1 MNKSLRYIIGFLLVG
16 FLLSS
21 CSSNI
26 FFTGSSQTGVFYN
39 QVALRTGGGG
49 GGGFSPYKRK
59 YRQGRQIEPNDVFHT
74 VGISFMPGVNGVGG
88 YNANGFQQKFSLG
101 YPTMGFHYTP
111 RFNLA
116 TWGRYQG
123 SFALELPIH
132 FGVSIGRDF
141 VGNYPNIIVA
151 NRMVK
156 ESTNFTAE
164 IPLVFTLNFG
174 HNATKKSYQDFG
186 GFVGLG
192 YSFAYLPSGRTG
204 VYNPPS
210 PTESVA
216 YNLPIGHGPHLRGG
230 FRFRTGT
237 LSWQVYGS
245 FMYNIYAPSHIGGVG
260 IGLTMGR
267 W

>member
-1 MNKSLRYIIGFLLVG
+1 MNKSLRYIIGFLLMG

-49 GGGFSPYKRK
+49 NGGFSPYKRK

-74 VGISFMPGVNGVGG
+74 LGVSFLPGVRGTAGTS
-88 YNANGFQQKFSLG
+88 ASGFQQAFSFG
-101 YPTMGFHYTP
+101 YPTIGLHYTP

-116 TWGRYQG
+116 KWGRVKG

-141 VGNYPNIIVA
+141 VDYPNTIVA
-151 NRMVK
+151 QRMVK

-186 GFVGLG
+186 GFVGAG
-192 YSFAYLPSGRTG
+192 YSFAYLPHGRTG
-204 VYNPPS
+204 IYNPPS
-210 PTESVA
+210 PTESVS

-245 FMYNIYAPSHIGGVG
+245 YMYNIYAPSHLAGVG
-260 IGLTMGR
+260 IGLTIGT

>member
-1 MNKSLRYIIGFLLVG
+1 MNKSFLYICGLLLVG
-16 FLLSS
+16 ILFSS
-21 CSSNI
+21 CSSTV

-39 QVALRTGGGG
+39 QLALRTGGSGS
-49 GGGFSPYKRK
+49 GGFSPYKRK
-59 YRQGRQIEPNDVFHT
+59 YRQGRQIEPNDAFHT
-74 VGISFMPGVNGVGG
+74 VGVSFLPGVNGVGG
-88 YNANGFQQKFSLG
+88 YNAQGFQEKFQFG
-101 YPTMGFHYTP
+101 YPTIGFHYTP

-116 TWGRYQG
+116 KWGRTRG
-123 SFALELPIH
+123 SFALEVPMH

-141 VGNYPNIIVA
+141 VGNYPNTIVA

-174 HNATKKSYQDFG
+174 HNATKNSYQDFG
-186 GFVGLG
+186 GFAGLG
-192 YSFAYLPSGRTG
+192 YSFAYLPTGKTGIYQLDGSGERVT
-204 VYNPPS
+204 
-210 PTESVA
+210 
-216 YNLPIGHGPHLRGG
+216 YNLPIGHGPHIRGG

-245 FMYNIYAPSHIGGVG
+245 FMYNIYTPSHLAGCG
-260 IGLTMGR
+260 IGLTLGR

>member
-1 MNKSLRYIIGFLLVG
+1 MNKSFLRICSLLIITIFMMT
-16 FLLSS
+16 S
-21 CSSNI
+21 CSQVV

-49 GGGFSPYKRK
+49 LGGFSPYKRR

-74 VGISFMPGVNGVGG
+74 VGVSFLPGVKSD
-88 YNANGFQQKFSLG
+88 FQFG
-101 YPTMGFHYTP
+101 YPTIGLHYTP

-116 TWGRYQG
+116 KWGGYKG
-123 SFALELPIH
+123 SFALEFPVH
-132 FGVSIGRDF
+132 FGISIGTDF
-141 VGNYPNIIVA
+141 VKNYPNATVQ

-156 ESTNFTAE
+156 ETTNFTAE
-164 IPLVFTLNFG
+164 IPMVFTLNFG

-186 GFVGLG
+186 GFVGVG

-204 VYNPPS
+204 TYYGPNGSSNERV
-210 PTESVA
+210 V
-216 YNLPIGHGPHLRGG
+216 YNLPIGHGPHMRGG

-237 LSWQVYGS
+237 LSWQLYGS
-245 FMYNIYAPSHIGGVG
+245 FMYNVYTPSFLAGCGLG
-260 IGLTMGR
+260 ITIGR

>member
-1 MNKSLRYIIGFLLVG
+1 MNKSLRYIIGLLLVG

-49 GGGFSPYKRK
+49 SGGFSPYKRK

-74 VGISFMPGVNGVGG
+74 LGVSFLPGVSGSSYLG
-88 YNANGFQQKFSLG
+88 ANGQQQAFSFG
-101 YPTMGFHYTP
+101 YPTIGFHYNP

-116 TWGRYQG
+116 KWGRVKG
-123 SFALELPIH
+123 SFALEVPMH

-141 VGNYPNIIVA
+141 VSYPNTIVA

-164 IPLVFTLNFG
+164 IPIVFTLNFG

-192 YSFAYLPSGRTG
+192 YSFAYLPTGRTG

-210 PTESVA
+210 PTESVN
-216 YNLPIGHGPHLRGG
+216 YNLPIGHGPHIRGG

-245 FMYNIYAPSHIGGVG
+245 YMYNIYTPSHLAGVG
-260 IGLTMGR
+260 IGLTLGR

>member
-1 MNKSLRYIIGFLLVG
+1 MNKSFFYIFCLLLVG
-16 FLLSS
+16 IVFSS
-21 CSSNI
+21 CSSTV

-39 QVALRTGGGG
+39 QLALRTGGGG
-49 GGGFSPYKRK
+49 GGGFSPYRRL

-74 VGISFMPGVNGVGG
+74 LGVSFLPGVDNHKGD
-88 YNANGFQQKFSLG
+88 FQFG
-101 YPTMGFHYTP
+101 YPTIGFHYTP

-116 TWGRYQG
+116 KWGRNQG
-123 SFALELPIH
+123 SFALEFPMH
-132 FGVSIGRDF
+132 FGVSIGDDF
-141 VGNYPNIIVA
+141 VTYPTEPI
-151 NRMVK
+151 RKLFQK
-156 ESTNFTAE
+156 ETTNFTAE
-164 IPLVFTLNFG
+164 IPMVFTLNFG

-204 VYNPPS
+204 IYNLVTAQP
-210 PTESVA
+210 E
-216 YNLPIGHGPHLRGG
+216 YNLPIGHGPHIRGG

-245 FMYNIYAPSHIGGVG
+245 FMYSLYTGSYLAGSGLG
-260 IGLTMGR
+260 ITIGR